1 MGREESTEFMLTMT
15 ISDPLVLCQIQAPMA
30 GETADACGGPAPG
43 PRRASVRRRV
53 EIRGLTAGSGNP
65 STQRLFPRTW
75 ESGLLAVAVTQAVGS
90 HAGWPLVCVSGS
102 RLLPR
107 SGLPFLALSDT
118 SGLLMVSSQQV
129 ESRRRPSPPHWEW
142 EDGRGRF
149 RYNRII
155 AL

>member
-107 SGLPFLALSDT
+107 SGLAASALSLAA
-118 SGLLMVSSQQV
+118 S
-129 ESRRRPSPPHWEW
+129 
-142 EDGRGRF
+142 
-149 RYNRII
+149 
-155 AL
+155 